1 MLAYQL
7 KSVNFTV
14 ADLEEKI
21 GPYTYRP
28 LSHGQMQ
35 LTTFSAINGNYADYP
50 QYVMPI
56 QDRSLNTIGV
66 ALRVNV
72 SKRNIPPRV
81 VEDELKKRVKKIEST
96 GQKLEK
102 RDIKALKEQV
112 VAELV
117 DQAFANE
124 KEIDY
129 FIDFKNQIVFAGAT
143 SEANAEKGF
152 ALIRKMLGTFS
163 VVPLIYETEINRKL
177 NQVFVQGKTT
187 GTDSEYV
194 VSNKFKLSE
203 VEQANCTVTNNQ
215 ADESLPALRS
225 LVDESAMEVMQLEIH
240 NEKLSYSMIKSKLG
254 TNALLYKNIRPAIES
269 GADLEIS
276 EDRLDEARQMI
287 AILTL
292 NDMNKIVE
300 DSKVIFGGLVSGL
313 VN

>member
-66 ALRVNV
+66 ALCVNI
-72 SKRNIPPRV
+72 SKRNIPPKV
-81 VEDELKKRVKKIEST
+81 VEGELKKRVKKIEST

-102 RDIKALKEQV
+102 KDIKELKEQV

-152 ALIRKMLGTFS
+152 ALIRKMLGSFS
-163 VVPLIYETEINRKL
+163 VIPLMYEIEINRKL
-177 NQVFVQGKTT
+177 NQIFVQGTTT
-187 GTDSEYV
+187 GADSEYV

-203 VEQANCTVTNNQ
+203 VDQTNCTVTNNQ
-215 ADESLPALRS
+215 AEYSLPALRT
-225 LVDESAMEVMQLEIH
+225 LVDELAMEVTQLEIL
-240 NEKLSYSMIKSKLG
+240 NEKLNYSITKSKSG
-254 TNALLYKNIRPAIES
+254 SNSLLYKNIRPTIEY
-269 GADLEIS
+269 GADLEMS
-276 EDRLDEARQMI
+276 EDRIDEARQMI
-287 AILTL
+287 ATLTL
-292 NDMNKIVE
+292 DDMNKIVE
-300 DSKVIFGGLVSGL
+300 DSKAIFGGLIT
-313 VN
+313 